1 MVIPR
6 TVNARLIER
15 FLFNFRVDPDALAQH
30 LPAPYLRPLV
40 INGWSVVSFCV
51 LRLDRLMIS
60 PVPRFLGYST
70 LSCAYRCGI
79 LDTSS
84 GVEEPS
90 VYVTD
95 RLTDLPVVS
104 RLSPWVFADTLPTIR
119 PDVARFGDE
128 VRLNICYLDNQPVFT
143 ATATG
148 LPEGQGFQSEV
159 FGSIEEFASFIKL
172 GVSSY
177 TPSIYGDALAKVD
190 LHKEEPTYEPISAS
204 IDFSSLDGVWPDT
217 GMIFDSAVRAAGGRY
232 TWTYRGLAA
241 LNPAAAPLGA
251 ARPMAKIFRGL
262 RPTQSVPAG
271 D

>member
-15 FLFNFRVDPDALAQH
+15 FLFNFRVKPEALAQH
-30 LPAPYLRPLV
+30 LPATFLRPLE

-51 LRLDRLMIS
+51 LRLDRLMIW
-60 PVPRFLGYST
+60 PIPRFLGYST
-70 LSCAYRCGI
+70 VSCAYRCGI
-79 LDTSS
+79 IDVSS
-84 GVEEPS
+84 GHEEPS

-119 PDVARFGDE
+119 PNVARIGDE
-128 VRLNICYLDNQPVFT
+128 VRLDLCYLDNQPVFT
-143 ATATG
+143 ATAKA
-148 LPEGQGFQSEV
+148 LPAGAGFQSEV
-159 FGSIEEFASFIKL
+159 FSSIDEFASFIKL

-190 LHKEEPTYEPISAS
+190 LHKEEPVYEPVNAT

-217 GMIFDSAVRAAGGRY
+217 GMVFDSAVRAAGGRY

-241 LNPAAAPLGA
+241 LNPAAAPLRTS
-251 ARPMAKIFRGL
+251 RPLAKVFRGL
-262 RPTQSVPAG
+262 RPTQAVAAG